1 MKSLYTENTYAYEI
15 DEWYDHSI
23 FKYVIFDLRSYLVE
37 KNILQVNILSMFA
50 VEILQGSIQVPLIDS
65 RVKVPQELIDKYSFI
80 R

>member
-15 DEWYDHSI
+15 DGYDHSI
-23 FKYVIFDLRSYLVE
+23 FKCVIFDLRSYLVE

-50 VEILQGSIQVPLIDS
+50 VEILQGSIQQVPLIDS

>member
-15 DEWYDHSI
+15 DGYDHSI
-23 FKYVIFDLRSYLVE
+23 FKCVIFDLRSYLVE
-37 KNILQVNILSMFA
+37 KTILQVNILLMFA